1 MKTMSE
7 EELQSENQENKVLS
21 RKKRFAVLGYLTL
34 MLILLNTALLIISN
48 VVINNN
54 NNNNNN
60 NNGGGEKRSLENAMV
75 INEVIENFTNSDFVE
90 NHYPKNE
97 MILSRPRRSI
107 DETKIV
113 LSR

>member
-60 NNGGGEKRSLENAMV
+60 NNDNNNNDNNLN
-75 INEVIENFTNSDFVE
+75 INENDAT
-90 NHYPKNE
+90 
-97 MILSRPRRSI
+97 M
-107 DETKIV
+107 
-113 LSR
+113 

>member
-60 NNGGGEKRSLENAMV
+60 NGGGEKRSLENAMV

-107 DETKIV
+107 DENQIV